1 MSAQIYRQKLNQITG
16 FSDRARQRRKTVKVL
31 LIAAVIA
38 ALLAVAALGYAQ
50 VKYNIFHFADHS
62 SVFFSHGNKKEVND
76 VMVGYV
82 PKGFSL
88 TNETRQKDSIAQE
101 YERNKLCFNIV
112 KGSVHDSIDVNTEY
126 VDGRIVSINDID
138 YLIYGEAKHGRGI
151 LWSINDY
158 TYSITGNLAEE
169 EMIKIAVSVR

>member
-1 MSAQIYRQKLNQITG
+1 M
-16 FSDRARQRRKTVKVL
+16 
-31 LIAAVIA
+31 
-38 ALLAVAALGYAQ
+38 
-50 VKYNIFHFADHS
+50 
-62 SVFFSHGNKKEVND
+62 
-76 VMVGYV
+76 
-82 PKGFSL
+82 
-88 TNETRQKDSIAQE
+88 
-101 YERNKLCFNIV
+101 